1 MWELSNML
9 PNNQW
14 VIEEIKSKIKKKI
27 PRDKEKWKYYTLKS
41 LRCSKCSSQREVN
54 SSPGLLQEIIEI

>member
-1 MWELSNML
+1 MWELNNML

-14 VIEEIKSKIKKKI
+14 VIEEIKSKIKKI
-27 PRDKEKWKYYTLKS
+27 PRDKEKWKYYILKS
-41 LRCSKCSSQREVN
+41 LRCSKCSSKREVN